1 MMEEQ
6 QKEKLALPITG
17 IVLGAL
23 GAILAFI
30 SGVRLL
36 GLALAIIGLIV
47 IVVAFV
53 VNQKHK
59 KVLTYVGLAVT
70 IIAAILAMVLESNEP
85 APVSK
90 ETQSVAKALKAED
103 ESIRAKKKSDDAK
116 VAALNKVMT
125 EEVLEKNAKM
135 NIDNDA
141 SAWTKDYFDQLKVSK
156 EITGVGGAKLADVEA
171 VVGKPSLESDVDAEE
186 LKVRVVSWFSST
198 DDNDYLLIF
207 VEQENGEW
215 LLIDKSIQSDADTE

>member
-125 EEVLEKNAKM
+125 EEVLEKK
-135 NIDNDA
+135 
-141 SAWTKDYFDQLKVSK
+141 
-156 EITGVGGAKLADVEA
+156 
-171 VVGKPSLESDVDAEE
+171 
-186 LKVRVVSWFSST
+186 R
-198 DDNDYLLIF
+198 
-207 VEQENGEW
+207 
-215 LLIDKSIQSDADTE
+215 